1 MPSLRRALA
10 AAALAAVVA
19 AGCSSG
25 GEGSAGP
32 TTSPGSAT
40 TEPAPERGGIL
51 RIAIE
56 RPEHLDPARAR
67 SVPPSELVVADL
79 LYDGLTAYDPGAGQA
94 VPALASGWEADEAT
108 TTWRFTLDPDAA
120 FTDGAPARPVDV
132 KASLERV
139 AAAGPAQPATHLLSR
154 IIGSD
159 EVASGTAT
167 TLAGVSVEDEDVVVI
182 ALAEPLSSLP
192 ELLASPLLG
201 IAAESAT
208 AESLDALPAGSGPFR
223 LAAGASG
230 EDDMLAS
237 DVIRLERAPGAAAVV
252 DGVHLVL
259 ADVAYLPSE
268 VGELDGD
275 LDEVAAPS
283 GAELFYGLNLRSP
296 KLADPRLREAIVAA
310 VDQNAIADGVYGAN
324 LGPLAGVVPDDV
336 PGGAPGGC
344 GAPCRHDPDR
354 ARALV
359 GEAFPHGEVAEL
371 FVDVDSGSRQEQ
383 VAAAIVSDLEAVG
396 IPASVRTHEIDEYPS
411 FLASGQQEVFRLGW
425 SGGWASAAAYLA
437 PLFRSGSPE
446 NVVGLSV
453 PAADEALDRAAAEAE
468 PVTRDAAYAE
478 AEALV
483 LAEMPVLPIGQF
495 RTRVAVGDRVRGL
508 ELSVTGTFDA
518 TRIHLARDR

>member
-1 MPSLRRALA
+1 
-10 AAALAAVVA
+10 
-19 AGCSSG
+19 
-25 GEGSAGP
+25 
-32 TTSPGSAT
+32 
-40 TEPAPERGGIL
+40 
-51 RIAIE
+51 
-56 RPEHLDPARAR
+56 RAR

-79 LYDGLTAYDPGAGQA
+79 LYDGLTAYDPAVGQA
-94 VPALASGWEADEAT
+94 VPALASGWETDEAA

-120 FTDGAPARPVDV
+120 FTDGAPVRPEDV

-139 AAAGPAQPATHLLSR
+139 AAAGPAEPAARLLSG

-159 EVASGTAT
+159 EVASGAAT
-167 TLAGVSVEDEDVVVI
+167 TLAGVSLEGEDVVVI
-182 ALAEPLSSLP
+182 ALAEPLSSFP

-201 IAAESAT
+201 IAPEGAT
-208 AESLDALPAGSGPFR
+208 ADSLDALPAGSGPFR
-223 LAAGASG
+223 LAAGSSG
-230 EDDMLAS
+230 EDGMLAS
-237 DVIRLERAPGAAAVV
+237 DVIRLERAPGAAAIV
-252 DGVHLVL
+252 DGVDLVL
-259 ADVAYLPSE
+259 AEDSVGALALVEAGDADVAYVPSE

-310 VDQNAIADGVYGAN
+310 VDQDAISDGVYGAN

-359 GEAFPHGEVAEL
+359 SEAFPHGDAPEL

-396 IPASVRTHEIDEYPS
+396 IPASVRTHAIDEYPS

-453 PAADEALDRAAAEAE
+453 PAVDDALDRAAAERE
-468 PVTRDAAYAE
+468 PATRDAAYVE

-483 LAEMPVLPIGQF
+483 LAEMPVLLIGQF
-495 RTRVAVGDRVRGL
+495 RTRVAVGDTVRGL